1 MKRKFSHLSIEERHV
16 IYEQR
21 TKGSSLEQIGDLIG
35 RSKSTVSTE
44 LKRNSKNGTYIPHT
58 AQNKSDNR
66 RHESGTSKID
76 GDINLRSYIVK
87 QMKTHFWSPDVIAGT
102 FRKSGKNKISTEAIY
117 HWIYTSPWA
126 IANKIYLYLSTR
138 RSKRLPRISRK
149 KRQMIPNRTSI
160 HERDPV
166 AQNKEELGHF
176 EGDLTFHIGNKS
188 RNIGAFV
195 DKSCQKVFLT
205 LNTSKRS
212 RTVISGFIRKL
223 KEVPVV
229 LRKTIAL
236 DNGLEFYRHIELQL
250 SGLKTYFCDPYS
262 PNQKPLVEK
271 MNAMI
276 HRVLPKNTDIKTVTE
291 EMIQNV
297 ENILNNMPRRILG
310 YQTPNQV
317 WDEKMKLCSI

>member
-1 MKRKFSHLSIEERHV
+1 MSIEERHV

-58 AQNKSDNR
+58 AQTKSDKR
-66 RHESGTSKID
+66 RHESGASKID
-76 GDINLRSYIVK
+76 GDNNLRSYIVK

-102 FRKSGKNKISTEAIY
+102 LRKSGENKISTEAIY
-117 HWIYTSPWA
+117 HWIYASPWA
-126 IANKIYLYLSTR
+126 IANKIYLYLATR
-138 RSKRLPRISRK
+138 RPKRLPRISRK
-149 KRQMIPNRTSI
+149 KREVIPNRISI

-195 DKSCQKVFLT
+195 DKLCQKVFLT
-205 LNTSKRS
+205 LNTSKKS
-212 RTVISGFIRKL
+212 KMVISGFREKIKKIPL
-223 KEVPVV
+223 NF
-229 LRKTIAL
+229 RKTIAL
-236 DNGLEFYRHIELQL
+236 DNGLEFYWHKDLQL

-262 PNQKPLVEK
+262 PNQKPLIEK

-276 HRVLPKNTDIKTVTE
+276 HRVLPKNTDIRTVTE